1 MAQPT
6 PPFQQMS
13 IPARSVLIHVVRG
26 TASRRIRAAAL
37 LLLLGTGCAARAPRP
52 DILTTS
58 AARRDALARARVW
71 TETPTASLDVRRG
84 PRGDDAFTPGALVEC
99 THVEKDMS
107 GSTPKFTC
115 RLPNGRD
122 VKVKYGRD
130 NGEVYAEVAATRILW
145 ALGFTADAMYP
156 VRVRCHG
163 CEGGTPDGD
172 AQLFDPATIERKVG
186 GRTLADE
193 GGEGW
198 AWPELDTL
206 APQGAL
212 STRAQRDALKL
223 LAAMLQ
229 HTDSKREQQ
238 QLVCEAK
245 SWSASGCR
253 RPVAY
258 ISDLG
263 KTFGK
268 VNLMNRDDPGS
279 VNLGAWQETP
289 VWEDKTG
296 CHANAGVTFTGT
308 LKNPEISEEG
318 RELLARLLGRLSDA
332 QLRAIFD
339 VARFPARA
347 AASGRPSESVDAWV
361 AAFRQKQAAIASRH
375 CNVMRAER

>member
-1 MAQPT
+1 MTVA
-6 PPFQQMS
+6 
-13 IPARSVLIHVVRG
+13 ARSVLIHLVRG
-26 TASRRIRAAAL
+26 TASRRISTAAL
-37 LLLLGTGCAARAPRP
+37 LLLLGAGCATRASRP
-52 DILTTS
+52 DIVTTS

-71 TETPTASLDVRRG
+71 TQTPTAALDVKSG
-84 PRGDDAFTPGALVEC
+84 PRGDGAFRPGALVEC
-99 THVEKDMS
+99 TYVDKEMS
-107 GSTPKFTC
+107 GTTPKFTC
-115 RLPNGRD
+115 RLSSGREI
-122 VKVKYGRD
+122 KVKYGRD
-130 NGEVYAEVAATRILW
+130 NGEVYAEVAASRILW

-163 CEGGTPDGD
+163 CKGGTPDGD
-172 AQLFDPATIERKVG
+172 AQLFDPATIERKVS
-186 GRTLADE
+186 GRTIADE

-206 APQGAL
+206 APEGAL

-238 QLVCEAK
+238 QLLCEGK
-245 SWSASGCR
+245 SWTRAGCR

-279 VNLGAWQETP
+279 VNLGAWLEAP
-289 VWEDKTG
+289 IWDGKTG
-296 CHANAGVTFTGT
+296 CHANAGTTFTGT
-308 LKNPEISEEG
+308 LKNPAISEEG
-318 RELLARLLGRLSDA
+318 RELLARLLRQLSDT

-339 VARFPARA
+339 VARFPMRA
-347 AASGRPSESVDAWV
+347 AASGREGESVDRWV
-361 AAFRQKQAAIASRH
+361 AAFRQKQEAIVTRR
-375 CNVMRAER
+375 CDMTRAER